1 MSVPEDRLRRIADAD
16 MTEAPP
22 VERVIVRGRRIRRRR
37 RQVVGVGAVV
47 AVLGA
52 GLAVW
57 PGVGPAQVI
66 AGGSALT
73 AVPDGQ
79 HCRIVGRHAGPK
91 VADGLR
97 LMPDASTVP
106 ANLGLNFARAAQ
118 GTGCPRAAGPLVLV
132 GYGADGRTVERTFA
146 VWGPGADDFAL
157 GDVTGRESVRGRTA
171 DAYGAS
177 NGQPVAALLWTEKGE
192 RWLATGHGLGPGEL
206 NRMVD
211 ALRID
216 AGTGAVNLPAP
227 YLAGFERIPPVHAF
241 AGVPW
246 RPVWSV
252 LYGPRGHHTG
262 ELSISVTPTPRPLD
276 ALLRPG
282 MRIVTVRG
290 HRAAARIEPPGT
302 PGRFAELMWEER
314 PGILVQIFATGIDG
328 TWPDLTGVA
337 ESLHPVSAT
346 DPRVTR

>member
-1 MSVPEDRLRRIADAD
+1 MSVPEDRLRRIADAG

-22 VERVIVRGRRIRRRR
+22 VARVIVRGRQIRRRR
-37 RQVVGVGAVV
+37 RQVVGAGAVV

-52 GLAVW
+52 GLSVW

-106 ANLGLNFARAAQ
+106 ADLRMNFARAAQ
-118 GTGCPRAAGPLVLV
+118 TTGCPKPAGPLVLV

-146 VWGPGADDFAL
+146 VWGPGADDFSL
-157 GDVTGRESVRGRTA
+157 GDATGRQSVRGRTA

-177 NGQPVAALLWTEKGE
+177 NGQPVSALAWTEKGE
-192 RWLATGHGLGPGEL
+192 RWLATGHGLAPGEL

-216 AGTGAVNLPAP
+216 AGTGVVTLPAS
-227 YLAGFERIPPVHAF
+227 YLAGFERIPPVPAF

-246 RPVWSV
+246 RPIWTVYYT
-252 LYGPRGHHTG
+252 LRGHHTG
-262 ELSISVTPTPRPLD
+262 ELWITVTPTPRPLD

-282 MRIVTVRG
+282 WRIVTVRG
-290 HRAAARIEPPGT
+290 HRAAARINPPSA
-302 PGRFAELMWEER
+302 PGQLTDLMWEER
-314 PGILVQIFATGIDG
+314 PGILVDVFASGFEG
-328 TWPDLTGVA
+328 TWPDLTRIA
-337 ESLHPVSAT
+337 ESLHPVSAA